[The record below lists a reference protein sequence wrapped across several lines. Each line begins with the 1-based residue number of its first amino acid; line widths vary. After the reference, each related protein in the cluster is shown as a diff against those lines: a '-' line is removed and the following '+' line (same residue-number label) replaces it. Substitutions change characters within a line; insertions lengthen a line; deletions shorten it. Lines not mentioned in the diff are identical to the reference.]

1 MKTLRVAILSV
12 FLVTSFRLAGQTV
25 QYFNSVFS
33 IYESDTTD
41 YYREYYDSLDFAYVR
56 SYSEGR
62 LIDEG
67 KYYGF
72 SSFRD
77 INKYFYTLFGGNRF
91 LMGDLLVRNL
101 RSSLTTY
108 DDFGNE
114 YQNILTHGFEV
125 KTSQIWDRD
134 HKPLLTDG
142 NGSFRRE
149 EGIYRTRIM
158 EYKDSL
164 EVENYVIRID
174 KNDTIHYVVD
184 EYASSYNKDEEFI
197 KELTKVLRYPGLAQ
211 FFGAEADVDLRFTI
225 NETGH
230 VDDVDVI
237 NKLALGFDFE
247 KNTIKR
253 LQKLDPWKPALK
265 NGRIVK
271 QEFFMTIRYR
281 FR

>member
-1 MKTLRVAILSV
+1 MTPTRIVLLML
-12 FLVTSFRLAGQTV
+12 FLVISIRTSAQTV

-41 YYREYYDSLDFAYVR
+41 YYREYYDSLDYAYVK
-56 SYSEGR
+56 SYYEGR
-62 LIDEG
+62 LINEG

-72 SSFRD
+72 SSIQD
-77 INKYFYTLFGGNRF
+77 IDMYFYTLFGGNRF
-91 LMGDLLVRNL
+91 MMGDLLIHNL
-101 RSSLTTY
+101 RTSLTTY

-114 YQNILTHGFEV
+114 YQNLLTHGFEII
-125 KTSQIWDRD
+125 TSQIWDRD
-134 HKPLLTDG
+134 HKPLLING

-158 EYKDSL
+158 EYKDYL

-174 KNDTIHYVVD
+174 KNDTVHYVVD
-184 EYASSYNKDEEFI
+184 EHASSYNKDAEFI
-197 KELTKVLRYPGLAQ
+197 KEVTKVLKYPGLAQ
-211 FFGAEADVDLRFTI
+211 FFGAEADVDLRFII

-230 VDDVDVI
+230 VEDVEVI
-237 NKLALGFDFE
+237 NKRALGFDFE
-247 KNTIKR
+247 KSTIRR